1 MIVFHEGLPGSGKS
15 YEACVMHI
23 IPALKAGRDVLTNIN
38 GINHKKFAELT
49 GIPLP
54 IVQKQ
59 LICIAHPECDD
70 EEQRLEFVKADLLE
84 KTKKDSLVVIDEIQD
99 IHPTKRQPLSP
110 EWSKYIASH
119 RHEGLDIVLMGQDRR
134 DVHPIWRRRIQ
145 RLLTFNKLQA
155 VGADSSYR
163 WVCLEATSPEKFK
176 EVSSGIRRY
185 EKQYFGLYLSHTQ
198 GTQNKSVYKDD
209 RANIL
214 KNKKVQFAA
223 VAFIALAYW
232 GITNTIAFFQPKQEE
247 APQVATQAP
256 QPPVQHQPV
265 ALQQQSS
272 VASSQSSSA
281 SSEPQERPSID
292 IFDQEAR
299 KGRLRLAALL
309 YTQEKIYFQIEIMD
323 SYNRLYAVYDYQSLV
338 DLGWEIQNRDSGI
351 HLTKDGLA
359 YVARPWQLENSYAQV
374 NRRQVQSLGQ

>member
-59 LICIAHPECDD
+59 LISIAHPECDD
-70 EEQRLEFVKADLLE
+70 EEQRLELVKADLLE

-247 APQVATQAP
+247 APPLAQQAQPSLKP
-256 QPPVQHQPV
+256 QSLPAQS
-265 ALQQQSS
+265 QSS
-272 VASSQSSSA
+272 SAFSQSSSA

-309 YTQEKIYFQIEIMD
+309 YTKEKLYFQIEIMD
-323 SYNRLYAVYDYQSLV
+323 GYNRLIATYDYKSLA
-338 DLGWEIQNRDSGI
+338 DLGWKITNRDSGI
-351 HLTKDGLA
+351 HLTKLELS
-359 YVARPWQLENSYAQV
+359 YVARPWQLENSYAKV
-374 NRRQVQSLGQ
+374 NRRTSDGF

>member
-23 IPALKAGRDVLTNIN
+23 LPALQAGRDVITNIN
-38 GINHKKFAELT
+38 GINHDKFSELS
-49 GIPLP
+49 GIPVAVLKKML
-54 IVQKQ
+54 V
-59 LICIAHPECDD
+59 CISHSECDD
-70 EEQRLEFVKADLLE
+70 EEQRLELVKADLLTL
-84 KTKKDSLVVIDEIQD
+84 TKKDSLVVIDEIQD
-99 IHPTKRQPLSP
+99 MFPTKRQPVTP
-110 EWSKYIASH
+110 EWSKWIASH

-176 EVSSGIRRY
+176 EVSSGIRKY
-185 EKQYFGLYLSHTQ
+185 DKKFFGLYLSHTQ

-214 KNKKVQFAA
+214 KNKKLQIVV
-223 VAFIALAYW
+223 VAFVALAYY
-232 GITNTIAFFQPKQEE
+232 GISHTMAFFNPEE
-247 APQVATQAP
+247 TQIASVPVVEKTVPQNPVPQVAQTQLK
-256 QPPVQHQPV
+256 QTQ
-265 ALQQQSS
+265 
-272 VASSQSSSA
+272 QSSSA
-281 SSEPQERPSID
+281 SSEKDKEPERPSLD

-309 YTQEKIYFQIEIMD
+309 HTKDKIFFRIEVMD
-323 SYNRLYAVYDYQSLV
+323 SYNRLQAVYDYKSLI
-338 DLGWEIQNRDSGI
+338 DLGWRVENRDSGI
-351 HLTKDGLA
+351 HLIKADQI
-359 YVARPWQLENSYAQV
+359 YVARPWQLESSYAQV
-374 NRRQVQSLGQ
+374 DRRTADSL

>member
-23 IPALKAGRDVLTNIN
+23 IPALQAGRDVLTNIN
-38 GINHKKFAELT
+38 GINHQKFAEIT
-49 GIPLP
+49 GIPVA
-54 IVQKQ
+54 IVKKL
-59 LICIAHPECDD
+59 LICISHSNCED
-70 EEQRLEFVKADLLE
+70 EEQRLELVKQDLLD

-119 RHEGLDIVLMGQDRR
+119 RHEGLDIVLMGQDKR

-176 EVSSGIRRY
+176 EVSSGLRRY
-185 EKQYFGLYLSHTQ
+185 EKKYFGLYASHTQ
-198 GTQNKSVYKDD
+198 GTENKSVYKDD

-214 KNKKVQFAA
+214 KNKKVQLAA
-223 VAFIALAYW
+223 VAFFALGYW
-232 GITNTIAFFQPKQEE
+232 GITNTLAFFQPKPKDA
-247 APQVATQAP
+247 APVTTHKPETKAVVPTPDVDMHQQTPPNHAHEQA
-256 QPPVQHQPV
+256 
-265 ALQQQSS
+265 
-272 VASSQSSSA
+272 
-281 SSEPQERPSID
+281 EPERKSLD
-292 IFDQEAR
+292 IFDKEAR

-309 YTQEKIYFQIEIMD
+309 YNNDKLYFRIEIMD
-323 SYNRLYAVYDYQSLV
+323 SYNRLTATYDYKSLI
-338 DLGWEIQNRDSGI
+338 DLGWKIENRDSGI
-351 HLTKDGLA
+351 HLIKEDQI
-359 YVARPWQLENSYAQV
+359 YVARPWQLETSYAKV
-374 NRRQVQSLGQ
+374 DRRTSEGL

>member
-23 IPALKAGRDVLTNIN
+23 IPALMAGRDVLTNIN
-38 GINHKKFAELT
+38 GINHKKFADIT

-54 IVQKQ
+54 IVHKQ
-59 LICIAHPECDD
+59 LICIAHPECNN
-70 EEQRLEFVKADLLE
+70 EEQRLELVKLDLLE

-99 IHPTKRQPLSP
+99 LHPSKRQPLSP

-119 RHEGLDIVLMGQDRR
+119 RHEGLDIVLMGQDKR

-176 EVSSGIRRY
+176 EVSSGVRRY

-214 KNKKVQFAA
+214 KNKKVQIVV
-223 VAFIALAYW
+223 VAFFALGYW
-232 GITNTIAFFQPKQEE
+232 GITNTIAFFQPKE
-247 APQVATQAP
+247 AEAAKVIDVPHPATQIAQVQP
-256 QPPVQHQPV
+256 TATHPPVTQHAEAHQKAP
-265 ALQQQSS
+265 
-272 VASSQSSSA
+272 
-281 SSEPQERPSID
+281 EPPERPSLD

-299 KGRLRLAALL
+299 KGRLRLAALMHNKDKL
-309 YTQEKIYFQIEIMD
+309 YFRIEIMD
-323 SYNRLYAVYDYQSLV
+323 SYSRLMATYDYKALR
-338 DLGWEIQNRDSGI
+338 DLGWTIENRDSGI
-351 HLTKDGLA
+351 HLTKQNQI
-359 YVARPWQLENSYAQV
+359 YVARPWQLENSYAKV
-374 NRRQVQSLGQ
+374 DRRTSERL

>member
-1 MIVFHEGLPGSGKS
+1 
-15 YEACVMHI
+15 MHI

-70 EEQRLEFVKADLLE
+70 EEKRLELVKADLLE

-214 KNKKVQFAA
+214 KNKKVQLAV
-223 VAFIALAYW
+223 VAFFALGYW
-232 GITNTIAFFQPKQEE
+232 GISNTVAFFQPQEKE
-247 APQVATQAP
+247 A
-256 QPPVQHQPV
+256 QPV
-265 ALQQQSS
+265 AVQPSQPVLKPSPVVAHQQSS
-272 VASSQSSSA
+272 VATSQSSSV

-309 YTQEKIYFQIEIMD
+309 YTDEKLYFRIEIMD
-323 SYNRLYAVYDYQSLV
+323 SYNRLLASYDYASLV
-338 DLGWEIQNRDSGI
+338 DLGWEIQKRDSGI
-351 HLTKDGLA
+351 HLIKEGQS
-359 YVARPWQLENSYAQV
+359 YVARPWELENSYAKV
-374 NRRQVQSLGQ
+374 NKRSSDSL

>member
-23 IPALKAGRDVLTNIN
+23 IPALMAGRDVLTNIN
-38 GINHKKFAELT
+38 GINHKKFSDIT

-59 LICIAHPECDD
+59 LICIAHPECED
-70 EEQRLEFVKADLLE
+70 EEQRLELVKADLLE

-119 RHEGLDIVLMGQDRR
+119 RHEGLDIVLMGQDKR

-214 KNKKVQFAA
+214 KNKNVQIAV
-223 VAFIALAYW
+223 VAFFALGYW
-232 GITNTIAFFQPKQEE
+232 GITNTIAFFQPKETE
-247 APQVATQAP
+247 AAKVVEVPLPATQPA
-256 QPPVQHQPV
+256 PVQSTATHQPV
-265 ALQQQSS
+265 TQHT
-272 VASSQSSSA
+272 
-281 SSEPQERPSID
+281 EPQPKAPEPPERPSLD

-299 KGRLRLAALL
+299 KGRLRLAALMHNKDKL
-309 YTQEKIYFQIEIMD
+309 YFRIEIMD
-323 SYNRLYAVYDYQSLV
+323 SYSRLMATYDYKALR
-338 DLGWEIQNRDSGI
+338 DLGWTIENRDSGI
-351 HLTKDGLA
+351 HLTKQDQI
-359 YVARPWQLENSYAQV
+359 YVARPWQLENSYAKV
-374 NRRQVQSLGQ
+374 DRRTSERL